1 MVCLP
6 VVVHIVRGRGD
17 HMGKELFSLLAV
29 FITLFLFGIY
39 ILRAGL
45 LQTGIDRVKITLLKM
60 TSSPLKG
67 LIAGMIFT
75 ALFQSS
81 SVVTV
86 LLVGLVATG
95 LLHFKHTIGVILGAN
110 IGSCFTLELIAFEM
124 TNLAIPLLVI
134 GLLFLIIPKQLWYAL
149 GCVSFGIG
157 CIFLAM
163 DGLASLTEPL
173 SSFSI
178 THEFFQWTNSSHFA
192 GITVGAI
199 MTTIVQSSTAT
210 IGMAMSFIKSQG
222 LTMESGVAIMLGAN
236 IGTCLTAYIAS
247 IGAGASAR
255 LVAHAHIWLNLLGA
269 LLFYPLI
276 AFLAH
281 FSSLLADT
289 TSLQLAHASTIYN
302 IVCSLL
308 VLPFAYA
315 FARFVERIA
324 FFRSLN

>member
-1 MVCLP
+1 MA
-6 VVVHIVRGRGD
+6 
-17 HMGKELFSLLAV
+17 KELFSLLAV
-29 FITLFLFGIY
+29 FIALFLFGIY

-45 LQTGIDRVKITLLKM
+45 IQTGTSKAQALLLKA

-67 LIAGMIFT
+67 LIVGIFIT

-86 LLVGLVATG
+86 LLVGLVAAG
-95 LLHFKHTIGVILGAN
+95 LIQFRQTIGVILGAN
-110 IGSCFTLELIAFEM
+110 IGSCFTLELVAFKM
-124 TNLAIPLLVI
+124 TDLAIPLLVV
-134 GLLFLIIPKQLWYAL
+134 GLVCLAFSKSLLYKI

-163 DGLASLTEPL
+163 NGFESLAAPL
-173 SSFSI
+173 SSFPL
-178 THEFFQWTNSSHFA
+178 THQFFEWTNHHHLT

-199 MTTIVQSSTAT
+199 VTTIIQSSTAT
-210 IGMAMSFIKSQG
+210 IGMAMGFIEGQG

-247 IGAGASAR
+247 IGAGKSAR

-281 FSSLLADT
+281 FVSLLADT
-289 TSLQLAHASTIYN
+289 ASMQLAHASTIYN

-308 VLPFAYA
+308 VLPFAYL

-324 FFRSLN
+324 QVKRFK